1 MHEVLKHVDSPD
13 DIKKL
18 TVQQLEQLCGEI
30 REFLIEKVSKTGGHL
45 ASNLGAVEL
54 TLALHYVFNTPKDKI
69 IWDVGHQTYIHKIIT
84 GRKER
89 FDTLRQL
96 GGLSG
101 FPKKNESEHDCFNT
115 GHSSTSISAALGM
128 AKARDLKN
136 EKDSIIAVIGDGALT
151 GGMAYE
157 ALNHAG
163 QSQSNIIV
171 VLNDNEM
178 SIARNVGGISSYLSK
193 IRTEPFYYKI
203 KEDIDFILN
212 RIPSIGKNAVKAL
225 DRAKGSIRYLLMPGV
240 IFEELG
246 FKYVGPL
253 DGHNIGD
260 LIKVFSNVKKLKG
273 PILVHLLTRKGK
285 GYHFAEENP
294 DVFHGISP
302 FDVETGE
309 VIEAGSGYSEVFGKT
324 LTRFAENDNSIVA
337 ITAAMT
343 SGTGLCEFAEK
354 YPGRFFDV
362 GIAEQHAVTFAAGL
376 AAGGMKPVV
385 AIYSSFLQRAYDQ
398 ILHDVAMQNLH
409 VVFFIDRAG
418 IVGRDGETHHGIYDI
433 SYLGHIPNMVLMAP
447 VDYSE
452 LKKMTEFAL
461 YDFNGPIALRY
472 PREKGEE
479 TLYNHKDISL
489 GRGEIVLEGSDI
501 TVVAVGTMLKTALE
515 AARKLDGQGISC
527 ELINPR
533 FIKPVDSE
541 LIFESVKKT
550 GRMLTIE
557 DNAVNGGF
565 GNNIMALLNEKAPD
579 TKVKVLGFP
588 DNFIQHGS
596 RSELLK
602 INGLDKEA
610 IINEIHGLL
619 DNRREKAYE
628 AGSKLLK
635 PSSI

>member
-1 MHEVLKHVDSPD
+1 MQEILKYIDCPD
-13 DIKKL
+13 DVKKL
-18 TVQQLEQLCGEI
+18 NIQQLEQLCGEI

-54 TLALHYVFNTPKDKI
+54 TLALHYVFNSPEDKI

-101 FPKKNESEHDCFNT
+101 FPKRAESEYDCFNT

-128 AKARDLKN
+128 AKARDIRNGKN
-136 EKDSIIAVIGDGALT
+136 SIIAVIGDGALT

-178 SIARNVGGISSYLSK
+178 SIARNVGGMSSYLSK

-240 IFEELG
+240 IFEEIG

-253 DGHNIGD
+253 DGHNMGE
-260 LIKVFSNVKKLKG
+260 LIRVFSNVKRLKG
-273 PILVHLLTRKGK
+273 PILIHLLTQKGR

-294 DVFHGISP
+294 DVFHGIAP

-309 VIEAGSGYSEVFGKT
+309 VLDAGSGYSEVFGKA
-324 LTRFAENDNSIVA
+324 LTELACNDDSIVA

-343 SGTGLCEFAEK
+343 CGTGLSEFSNR

-376 AAGGMKPVV
+376 AAEGMKPVV
-385 AIYSSFLQRAYDQ
+385 GIYSSFLQRAYDQ
-398 ILHDVAMQNLH
+398 ILHDVAAQGLH
-409 VVFFIDRAG
+409 IVFAIDRAG
-418 IVGRDGETHHGIYDI
+418 VVGRDGETHHGIYDI
-433 SYLGHIPNMVLMAP
+433 SYLSHIPGMVLMAP

-452 LKKMTEFAL
+452 LRKMIEFAL
-461 YDFNGPIALRY
+461 YGFNGPVALRY

-515 AARKLDGQGISC
+515 AARELEGQGVSC
-527 ELINPR
+527 EVINPR
-533 FIKPVDSE
+533 FIKPIDSE

-550 GRMLTIE
+550 GRILTIE
-557 DNAVNGGF
+557 DNAVRGGF
-565 GNNIMALLNEKAPD
+565 GVGVMALLNEKMPD
-579 TKVKVLGFP
+579 AKVKVLGFP

-602 INGLDKEA
+602 INGLDRESIIKE
-610 IINEIHGLL
+610 IQWGKKKGWI
-619 DNRREKAYE
+619 
-628 AGSKLLK
+628 S
-635 PSSI
+635 